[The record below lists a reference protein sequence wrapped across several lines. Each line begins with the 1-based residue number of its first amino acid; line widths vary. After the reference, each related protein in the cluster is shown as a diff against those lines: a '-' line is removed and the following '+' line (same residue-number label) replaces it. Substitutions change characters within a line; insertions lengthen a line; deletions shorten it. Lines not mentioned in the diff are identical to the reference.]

1 MLSALAANEA
11 IPTPTSAVSKHIDS
25 LLEEQRRIRA
35 EKAAIAKE
43 LKNAQRRRARL
54 KFKARLLTPA
64 DLASVL
70 VLRQEEEETR
80 AQTAKR
86 RRSSQ
91 PEARAGGGEDVS
103 SGIDALEPAERGETE
118 VREEQ
123 VAGSTAEPAA
133 LT

>member
-1 MLSALAANEA
+1 M
-11 IPTPTSAVSKHIDS
+11 SKQIDS

-91 PEARAGGGEDVS
+91 PEARAGGGEDGG
-103 SGIDALEPAERGETE
+103 SGLDALEPAERGETE